1 MAASTNTGFATT
13 EAGNSKS
20 SDPGFGAL
28 GIRDAATYL
37 GIGETKLK
45 EEIREKRLEARKF
58 GTRTLILREA
68 LDAWRLRLP
77 VRAA

>member
-13 EAGNSKS
+13 DAPPAAAR
-20 SDPGFGAL
+20 DLQHGAYS
-28 GIRDAATYL
+28 IRDAATYL